1 MYRIF
6 AFLVHP
12 TIFGYAFHTGSR
24 LASNGMAT
32 LKTHLDLNDKLLT
45 EAMRRGGHETKRA
58 TVNAALA
65 EYINSCK
72 RLELLALRGKVRW
85 EGNLDQMRKSRVP

>member
-1 MYRIF
+1 MET
-6 AFLVHP
+6 V
-12 TIFGYAFHTGSR
+12 
-24 LASNGMAT
+24 
-32 LKTHLDLNDKLLT
+32 KTHLDLDEHLLN
-45 EAMRRGGHETKRA
+45 EAMRRGGHDTKRA